1 MANAKFPGRY
11 ISLAKICEYVVQ
23 AARDAG
29 LDGASTYEIQLA
41 VNEAS
46 ANIIDHAYGGESERI
61 IECVCQD
68 DEEGLV
74 VILRDWGQS
83 FDPREIH
90 EEDFD
95 VPLEQ
100 LTMRGAGIRI
110 MRRAVDE
117 IDYHSAPNGM
127 NELKLKKSRI
137 KSKTPGSEPRNAKR
151 RTKKKTG

>member
-1 MANAKFPGRY
+1 MSNPKFPGRY

-46 ANIIDHAYGGESERI
+46 ANIIDHAYGGESERT
-61 IECVCQD
+61 IECVCEG

-83 FDPREIH
+83 FDPREIR

-100 LTMRGAGIRI
+100 LTMRGAGMRI
-110 MRRAVDE
+110 IRRAVDE
-117 IDYHSAPNGM
+117 IDYRSGPNGM
-127 NELKLKKSRI
+127 NELKLKKI
-137 KSKTPGSEPRNAKR
+137 KLRSKKTELKRSKEKR
-151 RTKKKTG
+151 RSEGKPG